1 MSITRVKAS
10 SITQGL
16 PKGKTALTG
25 NDVILPGSYES
36 IQTVTLSS
44 NQTSINFTSI
54 PSTYTHLQIRGIVR
68 STRSNS
74 NNNIYIGLNGDT
86 TTGNYNAH
94 SLVGDGASASSSQL
108 SGVTGMGS
116 IYSINV
122 AATSTASVFGG
133 IVIDILDYANTNK
146 YKTMRTLSGYDANG
160 SGNTGI
166 FSGLWM
172 NTAAVTSINLLT
184 YYDQYATYSSFAL
197 YGIK

>member
-1 MSITRVKAS
+1 VAISRASNS
-10 SITQGL
+10 SIQGGL
-16 PKGKTALTG
+16 PKFNDIWDGTTATSAYDSLG
-25 NDVILPGSYES
+25 AV
-36 IQTVTLSS
+36 VLSS
-44 NQTSINFTSI
+44 SASDITFSNI
-54 PSTYTHLQIRGIVR
+54 PATYTHLQIRGIAR

-74 NNNIYIGLNGDT
+74 NNNLYIGFNGDT

-94 SLVGDGASASSSQL
+94 YLLGDGTSASGSQL
-108 SGVTGMGS
+108 SGITGMGS
-116 IYSINV
+116 IYSVNV

-146 YKTMRTLSGYDANG
+146 NKTMRAFSGYDANG
-160 SGNTGI
+160 SGNVAL

-172 NTAAVTSINLLT
+172 NTVAVTSINLRT

>member
-1 MSITRVKAS
+1 MLNNITAIMGGGAAAV
-10 SITQGL
+10 
-16 PKGKTALTG
+16 G
-25 NDVILPGSYES
+25 NYES

-44 NQTSINFTSI
+44 NATSINFTSI
-54 PSTYTHLQIRGIVR
+54 PSTYKHLQIRGIAR

-86 TTGNYNAH
+86 TTANYNAH
-94 SLVGDGASASSSQL
+94 WLGGDGASASGNQL

-122 AATSTASVFGG
+122 AATSTANVFGG

-160 SGNTGI
+160 SGNVGL
-166 FSGLWM
+166 FSGLWL

>member
-1 MSITRVKAS
+1 MAISRASNS
-10 SITQGL
+10 SIQGGL
-16 PKGKTALTG
+16 PKFNDIWDGTTATSAYDSLG
-25 NDVILPGSYES
+25 AV
-36 IQTVTLSS
+36 VLSS
-44 NQTSINFTSI
+44 SASDITFSNI
-54 PSTYTHLQIRGIVR
+54 PATYTHLQIRGIAR

-74 NNNIYIGLNGDT
+74 NNNLYIGLNGDT

-94 SLVGDGASASSSQL
+94 WIAGDGASASASQL

-160 SGNTGI
+160 SGNVGL

-172 NTAAVTSINLLT
+172 NTAAVTSINLRT

>member
-1 MSITRVKAS
+1 MAISRASNS
-10 SITQGL
+10 SIQGGL
-16 PKGKTALTG
+16 PKFNDIWDGTTATSAYDSLG
-25 NDVILPGSYES
+25 AV
-36 IQTVTLSS
+36 VLSS
-44 NQTSINFTSI
+44 SASDITFSNI
-54 PSTYTHLQIRGIVR
+54 PATYTHLQIRGIAR

-74 NNNIYIGLNGDT
+74 NNNLYIGFNGDT

-94 SLVGDGASASSSQL
+94 YLLGDGTSASGSQL
-108 SGVTGMGS
+108 SGITGMGS
-116 IYSINV
+116 IYSVNV

-146 YKTMRTLSGYDANG
+146 NKTMRAFSGYDANG
-160 SGNTGI
+160 SGNVAL

-172 NTAAVTSINLLT
+172 NTVAVTSINLRT

>member
-1 MSITRVKAS
+1 MTPILGIMAS
-10 SITQGL
+10 SMQAVG
-16 PKGKTALTG
+16 
-25 NDVILPGSYES
+25 DYQS
-36 IQTVTLSS
+36 ISTVTLSS
-44 NQTSINFTSI
+44 NTSSINFTSI
-54 PSTYTHLQIRGIVR
+54 PNTYKHLQIRGIAR

-86 TTGNYNAH
+86 TTANYNAH
-94 SLVGDGASASSSQL
+94 WLGGDGASASGNQL

-133 IVIDILDYANTNK
+133 VVIDILDYANTNK

-160 SGNTGI
+160 SGNVGL
-166 FSGLWM
+166 FSGLWL

-184 YYDQYATYSSFAL
+184 FYDQYATYSSFAL
-197 YGIK
+197 YGIKG